1 MSFPKTFYRWRPHP
15 WHGLDIGEESP
26 DVVNAYIEMTPFDS
40 VKYEV
45 DKTTG
50 YLLVD
55 RPQLTSSMPPT
66 LYGFIPKTY
75 CGERVHALSP
85 SSQKGDG
92 DPLDICV
99 ITERPIN
106 RGEVILHAR
115 VIGGVQMID
124 HGEADDK
131 IIAVL
136 HEDQFW
142 SHVTSVDQVRSVLL
156 DRLRHYFETYK
167 RPAGGEANVQVT
179 EIYGPDRA
187 KEVIRAACADYDEIY
202 GGD

>member
-1 MSFPKTFYRWRPHP
+1 MTFPKTFYRWRPHP
-15 WHGLDIGEESP
+15 WHGLDIGDEAPSI
-26 DVVNAYIEMTPFDS
+26 VNAYIEMTPFDS

-45 DKTTG
+45 DKATG
-50 YLLVD
+50 YLRVD

-66 LYGFIPKTY
+66 LYGFIPRTY
-75 CGERVHALSP
+75 CGVRVHALSP
-85 SSQKGDG
+85 MSKKGDG

-124 HGEADDK
+124 GGEADDK

-136 HEDQFW
+136 HEDRFW
-142 SHVTSVDQVRSVLL
+142 NHVTDMEEIPEILR
-156 DRLRHYFETYK
+156 DRLQHYFETYK
-167 RPAGGEANVQVT
+167 LTPGSEVDVKVVGM
-179 EIYGPDRA
+179 YGAERA
-187 KEVIRAACADYDEIY
+187 REVIQAARADYDEMF
-202 GGD
+202 GG